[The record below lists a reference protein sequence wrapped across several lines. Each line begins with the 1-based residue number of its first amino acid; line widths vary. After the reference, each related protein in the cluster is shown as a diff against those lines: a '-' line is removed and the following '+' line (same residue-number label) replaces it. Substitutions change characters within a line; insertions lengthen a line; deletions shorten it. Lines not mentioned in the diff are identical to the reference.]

1 VTGPRAAGIAL
12 AAVLLATPV
21 AARAHD
27 HVARSGETLDQLAT
41 LYYGAVSYSMV
52 IRAANGF
59 LHPDDGRLLEGERVK
74 IPEVTYHRVSEGET
88 WETIADRYLGSP
100 RRGRF
105 LAEMNGAAATS
116 VLAVGQVVKVP
127 YQLLYVLAPDETL
140 KTVAKQYLGGE
151 FSSAWLQGYNLFK
164 KRRSLSRGDAL
175 LVPLVNVE
183 LTAEAK
189 ERIQAAAGPDPTAE
203 DKAFQVEAA
212 RTIAELREDYV
223 AGRYV
228 RTVAEAERLLGA
240 GKLTVPQ
247 QIGVYKYLASAYVAF
262 GDREAAVAVF
272 RQALAEQPDMELS
285 PITTSPKILEAFRE
299 AQRQVEVSK
308 GK

>member
-1 VTGPRAAGIAL
+1 VRAPLAARFAL
-12 AAVLLATPV
+12 AALLLATP
-21 AARAHD
+21 AAATAYD
-27 HVARSGETLDQLAT
+27 HVARAGETLDQLAT

-74 IPEVTYHRVSEGET
+74 IPEVTYHRVSAGET
-88 WETIADRYLGSP
+88 WEAIADRYLGSP

-105 LAEMNGAAATS
+105 LAEMNGAAPAS
-116 VLAVGQVVKVP
+116 ALAEGQVVKVP
-127 YQLLYVLAPDETL
+127 YQLLYVLAPEETL
-140 KTVAKQYLGGE
+140 KTVAKQYLGGA
-151 FSSAWLQGYNLFK
+151 FSASWLRDYNLFK
-164 KRRSLSRGDAL
+164 RKKTLSRGDAL
-175 LVPLVNVE
+175 LVPLVSVE
-183 LTAEAK
+183 FTATAK
-189 ERIQAAAGPDPTAE
+189 ARITAAAGPDPTAE

-212 RTIAELREDYV
+212 RAIAAIREDYA

-228 RTVAEAERLLGA
+228 RTVAEAARLLGA

-247 QIGVYKYLASAYVAF
+247 QVGVYKYLASAYVAF
-262 GDREAAVAVF
+262 GDRDAAVAVF
-272 RQALAEQPDMELS
+272 REALGKQPDMELS

-299 AQRQVEVSK
+299 AQREVDGAK

>member
-21 AARAHD
+21 AARAYD

-41 LYYGAVSYSMV
+41 LYYGAVSYSMI

-116 VLAVGQVVKVP
+116 VLAEGQVVKVP

-140 KTVAKQYLGGE
+140 KTVAKQYLGGA
-151 FSSAWLQGYNLFK
+151 FSSAWLQGYNFFK
-164 KRRSLSRGDAL
+164 RKRSLSRGDAL

-183 LTAEAK
+183 LTAAAK
-189 ERIQAAAGPDPTAE
+189 ARIQAATGPDPTAE
-203 DKAFQVEAA
+203 DRAFQVEAA
-212 RTIAELREDYV
+212 RAIAELREDYV

-228 RTVAEAERLLGA
+228 RTIAEAERLLGA

-262 GDREAAVAVF
+262 GEREAAVAVF
-272 RQALAEQPDMELS
+272 RQALAQQPDMELS

-299 AQRQVEVSK
+299 AQRQAEGAK